1 MARVFQCP
9 LVDKNCQFEKKSS
22 YQNKNETPQEVRTIS
37 KSLESKK
44 QEVSEIKQLLE
55 NIQLAVVVDYQGLTV
70 ADITNLRNRLRED
83 GTICKVTKNTLMSK
97 AVEGNEKWEV
107 INPLLKGTSAFILAN
122 EENIGSAVR
131 AFQAFQKE
139 SKKSEL
145 RGGVLEGQM
154 LNEAQVK
161 ALADLPTKEQL
172 IAQIAGSINA
182 ITAKV
187 ARGINEVPT
196 SLARAIDAVK
206 SQKEAA

>member
-1 MARVFQCP
+1 
-9 LVDKNCQFEKKSS
+9 
-22 YQNKNETPQEVRTIS
+22 VRTIS

-44 QEVSEIKQLLE
+44 QEVSKIKKLLE

-145 RGGVLEGQM
+145 RGGVLEGHM

>member
-1 MARVFQCP
+1 M
-9 LVDKNCQFEKKSS
+9 
-22 YQNKNETPQEVRTIS
+22 RTIS

-44 QEVSEIKQLLE
+44 QEVAEIKQLLD
-55 NIQLAVVVDYQGLTV
+55 NAQLAFVVNYEGLTV
-70 ADITNLRNRLRED
+70 ADLTNLRTRLRE
-83 GTICKVTKNTLMSK
+83 GGNLCKVTKNTLMSK
-97 AVEGNEKWEV
+97 AVEGNENWEA
-107 INPLLKGTSAFILAN
+107 INPLLKGTSAFVLAD

-131 AFQAFQKE
+131 AYQAFQKE
-139 SKKSEL
+139 LKKSEL
-145 RGGVLEGQM
+145 RGGVMEGQI
-154 LNEAQVK
+154 LSEAQVK

>member
-1 MARVFQCP
+1 
-9 LVDKNCQFEKKSS
+9 
-22 YQNKNETPQEVRTIS
+22 
-37 KSLESKK
+37 
-44 QEVSEIKQLLE
+44 
-55 NIQLAVVVDYQGLTV
+55 
-70 ADITNLRNRLRED
+70 
-83 GTICKVTKNTLMSK
+83 MSK
-97 AVEGNEKWEV
+97 AVEGDEKWEV

-145 RGGVLEGQM
+145 RGGVLEGQI
-154 LNEAQVK
+154 LSEAQVK

-182 ITAKV
+182 ITATV